1 MMMQRRV
8 KYLVAV
14 VLAALLARP
23 VAAQSIDLET
33 FAGNAK
39 RLLGT
44 CDYQAYLT
52 QAKSLSDGLGL
63 IKSLDLATVKG
74 WIAAPT
80 MDVLSTLATAGTKR
94 ALDKQNQYEKEGLIF
109 QMEQACQAWQMTQHV
124 KRQMEFARAANWGI
138 ERSLASAMNLLGVSV
153 PAKRTAADPIIV
165 VQASMDR
172 FSHHA
177 ETDQAL
183 MAGVDSTVLS
193 AMRGASILA
202 QQTDSMRRYLDDLQL
217 DLNAYGEDSSGVV
230 LCPPGYPAI
239 RTETATLVPAHGYI
253 CGPVAPARAQQVTA
267 AMEATRLQLDAAR
280 NLARAHQVEVDAA
293 RLMVMSVENRR
304 KRESMATAFRYLP

>member
-1 MMMQRRV
+1 MTQRRMMHFA
-8 KYLVAV
+8 AV
-14 VLAALLARP
+14 VLATLLSRP

-52 QAKSLSDGLGL
+52 QAKTLSDGLGL

-153 PAKRTAADPIIV
+153 PSKRTAGDPIIV
-165 VQASMDR
+165 VQASMAR

-230 LCPPGYPAI
+230 LCPSGYPTV
-239 RTETATLVPAHGYI
+239 RTETATLVPGHGYI